1 MDFNNKRYLLAVIL
15 SVASLALID
24 GTYFAYDDVLFD
36 ISVNTIIPHV

>member
-1 MDFNNKRYLLAVIL
+1 MDLNNKKYILATII

-36 ISVNTIIPHV
+36 ISVNTIIPRV